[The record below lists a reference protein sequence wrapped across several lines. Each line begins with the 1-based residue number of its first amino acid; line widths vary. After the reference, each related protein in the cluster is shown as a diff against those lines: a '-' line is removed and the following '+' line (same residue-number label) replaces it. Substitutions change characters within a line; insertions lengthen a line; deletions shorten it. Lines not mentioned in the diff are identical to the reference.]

1 MKKVVLMGV
10 PHHNNLGD
18 NAIAYAEKE
27 FIKDYLPEY
36 NYYEISEET
45 IDKCVYK
52 VIDYI
57 DKDSLIFLHG
67 GGNFGDEYLYVEE
80 GRRKVIELFPENTI
94 ILFPQT
100 MFFSETKQGKEELE
114 KSKKI
119 YSKHKKLILLARE
132 SVSYELMKKEFPNN
146 KVIQTPDIVTY
157 LNKSDN
163 TTKREG
169 LLFILRNDVER
180 VTTDEQTEYLEK
192 IAEKYFSKIDYK
204 DIARG
209 APILAKDRD
218 QKLDEMFSR
227 CRHAQL
233 IITDR
238 LHGMIF
244 AAITSTPCIALKS
257 YNHKITSSKDNF
269 KHLGYIR
276 YIEDVKDVEE
286 QIKYLLNTK
295 FEPYDNEFA
304 KNQFIKV
311 IKEKIKIE

>member
-36 NYYEISEET
+36 DYYEISEET

-163 TTKREG
+163 KTKREG
-169 LLFILRNDVER
+169 LLFILRNDIER
-180 VTTDEQTEYLEK
+180 VTTDEQTEYLQK
-192 IAEKYFSKIDYK
+192 IAKKYFSKIDYK
-204 DIARG
+204 DI
-209 APILAKDRD
+209 
-218 QKLDEMFSR
+218 S
-227 CRHAQL
+227 
-233 IITDR
+233 
-238 LHGMIF
+238 
-244 AAITSTPCIALKS
+244 
-257 YNHKITSSKDNF
+257 
-269 KHLGYIR
+269 
-276 YIEDVKDVEE
+276 
-286 QIKYLLNTK
+286 
-295 FEPYDNEFA
+295 
-304 KNQFIKV
+304 
-311 IKEKIKIE
+311 

>member
-36 NYYEISEET
+36 DYYEISEET

-163 TTKREG
+163 KTKREG
-169 LLFILRNDVER
+169 LLFILRNDIER
-180 VTTDEQTEYLEK
+180 VTTDEQTEYLQK
-192 IAEKYFSKIDYK
+192 IAKKYFSKIDYK

-209 APILAKDRD
+209 EPILAKDRE
-218 QKLDEMFSR
+218 QKLDEMFTR
-227 CRHAQL
+227 CRQAQL

-244 AAITSTPCIALKS
+244 AAITQV
-257 YNHKITSSKDNF
+257 
-269 KHLGYIR
+269 HL
-276 YIEDVKDVEE
+276 V
-286 QIKYLLNTK
+286 LH
-295 FEPYDNEFA
+295 
-304 KNQFIKV
+304 
-311 IKEKIKIE
+311 

>member
-18 NAIAYAEKE
+18 NAIAYSEKK
-27 FIKDYLPEY
+27 FIQDFLPEY
-36 NYYEISEET
+36 KYYELSEET
-45 IDKCVYK
+45 IDKCIYK
-52 VIDYI
+52 VINYI
-57 DKDSLIFLHG
+57 DNDTLIFLHG
-67 GGNFGDEYLYVEE
+67 GGNLGDEYLYIEE
-80 GRRKVIELFPENTI
+80 SRRKVIELFPENTI

-119 YSKHKKLILLARE
+119 YSKHKKLIILARE
-132 SVSYELMKKEFPNN
+132 SISYELMKKEFPNN

-157 LNKSDN
+157 LNKTD
-163 TTKREG
+163 TKVKRDG
-169 LLFILRNDVER
+169 LLFILRNDIER
-180 VTTDEQTEYLEK
+180 AITDEETEYLEN
-192 IAEKYFSKIDYK
+192 IAKKYFNKIDYK

-209 APILAKDRD
+209 KPILAKDRD
-218 QKLDEMFSR
+218 KKLEEIFDR
-227 CRHAQL
+227 CRRAQL

-244 AAITSTPCIALKS
+244 SAITSTPCIALKS

-286 QIKYLLNTK
+286 QIEYLLNTK

-311 IKEKIKIE
+311 IKEEIKIE